1 MRIYIMTDLEGVA
14 GVLDHDNWCRP
25 GSSYYETAKKF
36 LTLEVNA
43 AVRGFLK
50 AGADGIVVADGHGP
64 GGIAPNLLDER
75 VEVQRGWPEAPWPLG
90 LDKTFDACAWVGQ
103 HAKSNTLHAHMAHTQ
118 SFGYLDLSVN
128 GVSIGEFGQLAMCA
142 SELGIRS
149 IFGSGDLAFTKE
161 AQDLVPGIETVAV
174 KRGLQSGSGEDLAR
188 EEYEKWNL
196 AAVHLHPA
204 KARDLIEQGARRALE
219 RAGKAKFGLIPLN
232 PPFKRVAVFRRTKDS
247 PKMVD
252 HASHDTSFIALMN
265 LRGKPVPVE
274 EQGAGR

>member
-1 MRIYIMTDLEGVA
+1 MRIYLMTDLEGVA
-14 GVLDHDNWCRP
+14 GVLDHENWCRP
-25 GSSYYETAKKF
+25 GSSYYETAKRF

-50 AGADGIVVADGHGP
+50 AGADGVVVADGHGP
-64 GGIAPNLLDER
+64 GGISPHLLDER
-75 VEVQRGWPEAPWPLG
+75 VEVQRGWPEGPWPLG

-103 HAKSNTLHAHMAHTQ
+103 HAKSNTLCAHMAHTQ

-142 SELGIRS
+142 SELGVRS

-161 AQDLVPGIETVAV
+161 AQELVPGIETVAV
-174 KRGLQSGSGEDLAR
+174 KRGLQSRSGEDLAR

-196 AAVHLHPA
+196 AAVHLQPTR
-204 KARDLIEQGARRALE
+204 ARDLIEQGARRALE
-219 RAGKAKFGLIPLN
+219 RAQKESFGLIPLN
-232 PPFKRVAVFRRTKDS
+232 PPFKRVTVLRRTKDN

-252 HASHDTSFIALMN
+252 HAGHERSFIALMN
-265 LRGKPVPVE
+265 MPYKPVPTE
-274 EQGAGR
+274 EPGTSR